1 MVEHSTSTSSLSR
14 AARASS
20 SSRVVVSSSS
30 SRRRL
35 AVVVPGPSAFHDY
48 SVIRFACT
56 LFFDP
61 SITCIFVETDAR
73 ARRFENFQNGRAVER
88 ETTVRGARAD
98 ERGARNG
105 ASDGG

>member
-30 SRRRL
+30 RRRL
-35 AVVVPGPSAFHDY
+35 VVVGPGPRAFHDY

-105 ASDGG
+105 ARDGG